1 MLRPEDRPQP
11 FATGWSILAPM
22 RILHTADIHL
32 RNTGDERWAALT
44 VVIDAATASGAAALV
59 IAGDLFD
66 RDVDA
71 PVLKSE
77 LRRTFERFAGTVL
90 IIPGN
95 HDARGIR
102 PGDFFGNNVRVLAG
116 NDVVADVDGVRF
128 VGVPFEDVGIDGTLV
143 RLRAAG
149 AQRSDGPN
157 VLLYHGELLDLTP
170 GGGAFGDEDDRDYM
184 PARLLELAALGF
196 DYVLAGHFH
205 RSHDVRACGTG
216 YFVYSGSPVSITRR
230 ETGRRHATL
239 VDVGAAPA
247 ATPLDT
253 QHFAAVSVRLSPADS
268 EHPFARI
275 ERELS
280 TLHPSARALVEIRG
294 YVDLTRY
301 GMTEVEFHAGLK
313 EIRARFNV
321 DTFDAD
327 GCSDVGGILVGDL
340 FRRFEERLAG
350 TVLGDDDRALVRE
363 MVIRA
368 MIEVPDAH

>member
-1 MLRPEDRPQP
+1 
-11 FATGWSILAPM
+11 M

-32 RNTGDERWAALT
+32 RNAADERWAALCA
-44 VVIDAATASGAAALV
+44 VIDAAAASDAAALV
-59 IAGDLFD
+59 VAGDLFD

-77 LRRTFERFAGTVL
+77 LRKRFETFPGTVL

-102 PGDFFGNNVRVLAG
+102 PGDFFGTNVRVLAG
-116 NDVVADVDGVRF
+116 SDVVADVDGVRI
-128 VGVPFEDVGIDGTLV
+128 VGVPFEDAGIDGTLA

-149 AQRSDGPN
+149 ARRTDGPN

-184 PARLLELAALGF
+184 PARLSDLADLGF
-196 DYVLAGHFH
+196 DYILAGHFH
-205 RSHDVRACGTG
+205 RSNDVRACGDG

-239 VDVGAAPA
+239 IEVGATPVAV
-247 ATPLDT
+247 PLDT
-253 QHFAAVSVRLSPADS
+253 HHYAAVSVRLSPGDS

-280 TLHPSARALVEIRG
+280 SLHPAARALVEIRG

-321 DTFDAD
+321 DAFDAD
-327 GCSDVGGILVGDL
+327 GCSDVGGVLVGDL
-340 FRRFEERLAG
+340 FRRFESRLAG